1 MGTSSRDDGR
11 TCVAGGQGND
21 AGNPAAPSDDEHR
34 LILKWSSHEIVL
46 SRKWR
51 FFSEVGAVARV
62 ASYCRLSLVGGY
74 QCHSQRV
81 WLEGTVTRI
90 FVGGEWRRST
100 AGGKID
106 VHDPSREESI
116 GSVPAGGASDVDL
129 AVAAAVEAFD
139 EWSRSSREERLSV
152 LRRILEQ
159 YEKRVDELAEVV
171 SLEMGAPITLA
182 REAQAPVGA
191 RHLEMAIKILEEFEF
206 ETDQGNTR
214 LVREPIGV
222 CGLITPWNW
231 PLNQILSKVAPAIAA
246 GCTMVLKPSEV
257 APFNA
262 VLFTEVIEDA
272 GVPAGVF
279 NLVHGRGPEAGA
291 ALASHPK
298 VDLMSFTG
306 STRGGVSVA
315 VNAAPTVKRVSQELG
330 GKSPNIILDDADLEQ
345 AVRDGV
351 AGCYVNSGQS
361 CNALTRMLVP
371 RRGRRRRV
379 ASPPNRPLRSK
390 RVTPVT
396 PPPGLAPSLV
406 KLSSIGC
413 RVLSRRDLLR
423 EREYFA
429 GAWAGPKT
437 SSGDGTCA
445 RQSLPG
451 STTTWPSLGPRS
463 SGPSCRS
470 SLTRTKIRQ
479 SKLPTTPSTAWPRRS
494 PRATRRGAKRLAG
507 RLRAGQVRVNNAS
520 APPGI
525 PFGGYKQSGNGRE
538 QGEMGMQDYL
548 ETKAI
553 IGFSA

>member
-1 MGTSSRDDGR
+1 MS
-11 TCVAGGQGND
+11 Q
-21 AGNPAAPSDDEHR
+21 
-34 LILKWSSHEIVL
+34 
-46 SRKWR
+46 
-51 FFSEVGAVARV
+51 SE
-62 ASYCRLSLVGGY
+62 SLVGR
-74 QCHSQRV
+74 HSH
-81 WLEGTVTRI
+81 EI

-191 RHLEMAIKILEEFEF
+191 RHLEMTIKILEEFEF

-315 VNAAPTVKRVSQELG
+315 INAAPTVKRVSQELG

-371 RRGRRRRV
+371 AAREEEAGRLAAEQAATFKTGDPRDPSTRLGPVVSETQFNRV
-379 ASPPNRPLRSK
+379 QGLIEK
-390 RVTPVT
+390 
-396 PPPGLAPSLV
+396 GLAE
-406 KLSSIGC
+406 GA
-413 RVLSRRDLLR
+413 RVLCGGLGRPEDL
-423 EREYFA
+423 ERGWYVRPTVFA
-429 GAWAGPKT
+429 GVNNEMAVARTEIFGPVLSIIPYEDEDQAVKIANDT
-437 SSGDGTCA
+437 EYGLAAAISSGDPA
-445 RQSLPG
+445 R
-451 STTTWPSLGPRS
+451 
-463 SGPSCRS
+463 
-470 SLTRTKIRQ
+470 
-479 SKLPTTPSTAWPRRS
+479 
-494 PRATRRGAKRLAG
+494 AKRLAG

>member
-1 MGTSSRDDGR
+1 M
-11 TCVAGGQGND
+11 
-21 AGNPAAPSDDEHR
+21 
-34 LILKWSSHEIVL
+34 
-46 SRKWR
+46 
-51 FFSEVGAVARV
+51 
-62 ASYCRLSLVGGY
+62 
-74 QCHSQRV
+74 
-81 WLEGTVTRI
+81 
-90 FVGGEWRRST
+90 
-100 AGGKID
+100 ID

-315 VNAAPTVKRVSQELG
+315 INAAPTVKRVSQELG

-371 RRGRRRRV
+371 AAREEEAGRLAAEQAATFKTGDPRDPATRLGPVVSETQFNRV
-379 ASPPNRPLRSK
+379 QGLIEK
-390 RVTPVT
+390 
-396 PPPGLAPSLV
+396 GLAE
-406 KLSSIGC
+406 GA
-413 RVLSRRDLLR
+413 RVLCGGLGRPEDL
-423 EREYFA
+423 ERGWYVRPTVFA
-429 GAWAGPKT
+429 GVNNDMAVARTEIFGPVLSIIPYEDEDQAVKIANDT
-437 SSGDGTCA
+437 EYGLAAAISSGDPA
-445 RQSLPG
+445 R
-451 STTTWPSLGPRS
+451 
-463 SGPSCRS
+463 
-470 SLTRTKIRQ
+470 
-479 SKLPTTPSTAWPRRS
+479 
-494 PRATRRGAKRLAG
+494 AKRLAG

>member
-1 MGTSSRDDGR
+1 MS
-11 TCVAGGQGND
+11 Q
-21 AGNPAAPSDDEHR
+21 
-34 LILKWSSHEIVL
+34 
-46 SRKWR
+46 
-51 FFSEVGAVARV
+51 SE
-62 ASYCRLSLVGGY
+62 SLVGRHG
-74 QCHSQRV
+74 H
-81 WLEGTVTRI
+81 EI
-90 FVGGEWRRST
+90 FVAGEWRRST
-100 AGGKID
+100 ADATID
-106 VHDPSREESI
+106 VQDPSREESI
-116 GSVPAGGASDVDL
+116 GSVPAGGAGDVDL

-139 EWSRSSREERLSV
+139 EWSQSSREERLSV
-152 LRRILEQ
+152 LRRILKQ

-306 STRGGVSVA
+306 STRGGISVA
-315 VNAAPTVKRVSQELG
+315 INAAPTVKRVSQELG
-330 GKSPNIILDDADLEQ
+330 GKSPNIILEDADLEQ
-345 AVRDGV
+345 AVRAGV

-371 RRGRRRRV
+371 AAREEEAGRLAAEQAATFKTGDPRDPATRLGPVVSETQFNRV
-379 ASPPNRPLRSK
+379 QGLIEK
-390 RVTPVT
+390 
-396 PPPGLAPSLV
+396 GLAEGARILCGGPGRPEGLERGWYV
-406 KLSSIGC
+406 RPTVFAGVNNDMAVARTEIFGP
-413 RVLSRRDLLR
+413 VLSIIPYED
-423 EREYFA
+423 EDQAVKIANDTEYGLA
-429 GAWAGPKT
+429 AAI
-437 SSGDGTCA
+437 SSGDPA
-445 RQSLPG
+445 R
-451 STTTWPSLGPRS
+451 
-463 SGPSCRS
+463 
-470 SLTRTKIRQ
+470 
-479 SKLPTTPSTAWPRRS
+479 
-494 PRATRRGAKRLAG
+494 AKRLAG

-520 APPGI
+520 APAGI

-538 QGEMGMQDYL
+538 QGEMGMHDYL

-553 IGFSA
+553 IGFSV

>member
-1 MGTSSRDDGR
+1 MGRGSLVLLSVSSWGLPMSQSESLVGR
-11 TCVAGGQGND
+11 
-21 AGNPAAPSDDEHR
+21 H
-34 LILKWSSHEIVL
+34 SHEI
-46 SRKWR
+46 
-51 FFSEVGAVARV
+51 FVA
-62 ASYCRLSLVGGY
+62 
-74 QCHSQRV
+74 
-81 WLEGTVTRI
+81 
-90 FVGGEWRRST
+90 GEWRRST
-100 AGGKID
+100 ADATID
-106 VHDPSREESI
+106 VQDPSREESI
-116 GSVPAGGASDVDL
+116 GSVPAGGAGDVDL

-139 EWSRSSREERLSV
+139 EWSQSSREERLSV

-306 STRGGVSVA
+306 STRGGISVA
-315 VNAAPTVKRVSQELG
+315 INAAPTVKRVSQELG
-330 GKSPNIILDDADLEQ
+330 GKSPNIILEDADLEQ
-345 AVRDGV
+345 AVRAGV

-371 RRGRRRRV
+371 AAREEEAGRLAAEQAATFKTGDPRDPATRLGPVVSETQFNRV
-379 ASPPNRPLRSK
+379 QGLIEK
-390 RVTPVT
+390 
-396 PPPGLAPSLV
+396 GLAEGARI
-406 KLSSIGC
+406 LSGGPGRPEGLERGWYVRPTVFAGVNNDMAVARTEIFGP
-413 RVLSRRDLLR
+413 VLSIIPYED
-423 EREYFA
+423 EDQAVKIANDTEYGLA
-429 GAWAGPKT
+429 AAI
-437 SSGDGTCA
+437 SSGDPA
-445 RQSLPG
+445 R
-451 STTTWPSLGPRS
+451 
-463 SGPSCRS
+463 
-470 SLTRTKIRQ
+470 
-479 SKLPTTPSTAWPRRS
+479 
-494 PRATRRGAKRLAG
+494 AKRLAG

-538 QGEMGMQDYL
+538 QGEMGMHDYL

-553 IGFSA
+553 IGFSV

>member
-1 MGTSSRDDGR
+1 MGRGSLVLLSVSSWGLPMS
-11 TCVAGGQGND
+11 Q
-21 AGNPAAPSDDEHR
+21 
-34 LILKWSSHEIVL
+34 
-46 SRKWR
+46 
-51 FFSEVGAVARV
+51 SE
-62 ASYCRLSLVGGY
+62 SLVGRHG
-74 QCHSQRV
+74 H
-81 WLEGTVTRI
+81 EI
-90 FVGGEWRRST
+90 FVAGEWRRST
-100 AGGKID
+100 ADATID
-106 VHDPSREESI
+106 VQDPSREESI
-116 GSVPAGGASDVDL
+116 GSVPAGGAGDVDL

-139 EWSRSSREERLSV
+139 EWSQSSREERLSV

-306 STRGGVSVA
+306 STRGGISVA
-315 VNAAPTVKRVSQELG
+315 INAAPTVKRVSQELG
-330 GKSPNIILDDADLEQ
+330 GKSPNIILEDADLEQ
-345 AVRDGV
+345 AVRAGV

-371 RRGRRRRV
+371 AAREEEAGRLAAEQAATFKTGDPRDPATRLGPVVSETQFNRVQGLIEKGLAEGARILCGGPGRPEGLERGWYVRPTVFAGVNNDMAVARTEISARLVDHPLRGRRSGSQNCQRHRVRLGRGDLVGRPGAREKARRP
-379 ASPPNRPLRSK
+379 A
-390 RVTPVT
+390 TCG
-396 PPPGLAPSLV
+396 PG
-406 KLSSIGC
+406 
-413 RVLSRRDLLR
+413 
-423 EREYFA
+423 
-429 GAWAGPKT
+429 
-437 SSGDGTCA
+437 
-445 RQSLPG
+445 PG
-451 STTTWPSLGPRS
+451 QQRLG
-463 SGPSCRS
+463 
-470 SLTRTKIRQ
+470 
-479 SKLPTTPSTAWPRRS
+479 
-494 PRATRRGAKRLAG
+494 AG
-507 RLRAGQVRVNNAS
+507 RYPVR
-520 APPGI
+520 G
-525 PFGGYKQSGNGRE
+525 
-538 QGEMGMQDYL
+538 L
-548 ETKAI
+548 
-553 IGFSA
+553 